1 MKARDTILGIISCI
15 CITSTNIMAFIYD
28 NGWIDVA
35 ISLNSLLL
43 GAIIVDYYLSNHKA
57 SKKN

>member
-1 MKARDTILGIISCI
+1 MKAKDFILGLTSFTCIIC
-15 CITSTNIMAFIYD
+15 TNILAFIYD

-43 GAIIVDYYLSNHKA
+43 GAIIVDYYLSHKNND
-57 SKKN
+57 K